1 MTERKTT
8 MKEMILCKYGEIA
21 LKGLN
26 RNTFEAVMQKNIKH
40 RLKELGNIE
49 YSRSQST
56 LYVEPDEDVDID
68 EVIDR
73 LSKVYGI
80 VKLCRAKKV
89 EKSMEAVLSEETTD
103 YLREA
108 LENANTFK
116 VNAKRS
122 DKHFPLKSPEIC
134 REMGHVIGERFPH
147 LTVDVHD
154 PDVTVIVEIRET
166 SAYVHAGAIDGAGGI
181 PIGTSGKALLLLSGG
196 IDSPVAGCMIA
207 KRGATIQAVHFEA
220 PPYTSERARQKVEK
234 LAEKMSAY
242 CGDIKFHCVPFTKIQ
257 EAIRDNCKEEYFT
270 IIMRRL
276 MMEIAVKIAHKEDC
290 QCLVTGESLGQ
301 VASQTMYAMVCTD
314 AVSTLP
320 VFRPCIGMDKSEIV
334 EISRRI
340 DTFETSIEPYED
352 CCTVF
357 TPKHPKTRPTLAD
370 VEKEQ
375 ERFDFTE
382 MVETAVNETRS
393 YYIKSY

>member
-1 MTERKTT
+1 
-8 MKEMILCKYGEIA
+8 MKEIVLCKYGEIA

-26 RNTFEAVMQKNIKH
+26 KNTFEAVMVKNIKH
-40 RLKELGNIE
+40 RLRDMGKIE

-56 LYVEPDEDVDID
+56 LYIEPVDDVDMD
-68 EVIDR
+68 ELVER
-73 LSKVYGI
+73 LRKVYGI
-80 VKLCRAKKV
+80 AKLCRAKKI
-89 EKSMEAVLSEETTD
+89 EKSMDAVLSKETTD
-103 YLREA
+103 YFDES
-108 LENANTFK
+108 LENAKTFK
-116 VNAKRS
+116 VFAKRS
-122 DKHFPLKSPEIC
+122 DKHFALKSPEIC
-134 REMGHVIGERFPH
+134 REMGHVILERYPH
-147 LTVDVHD
+147 LSVDVHD
-154 PDVTVIVEIRET
+154 PDVTVTVEIRET
-166 SAYVHAGAIDGAGGI
+166 NAFVHAKALDGAGGI
-181 PIGTSGKALLLLSGG
+181 PIGTSGRALLLLSGG

-207 KRGATIQAVHFEA
+207 KRGAQIQAVHFEA
-220 PPYTSERARQKVEK
+220 PPYTSERARLKVER
-234 LAEKMSAY
+234 LAQIMAGY

-257 EAIRDNCKEEYFT
+257 EAIRDNCKEEFFT

-276 MMEIAVKIAHKEDC
+276 MMEIAVKIAEKEDI

-334 EISRRI
+334 EVSRKI

-357 TPKHPKTRPTLAD
+357 TPKHPKTRPTLKD

-375 ERFDFTE
+375 QRFDFDPL
-382 MVETAVNETRS
+382 VETAVNDTRT
-393 YYIKSY
+393 YYINAD

>member
-1 MTERKTT
+1 
-8 MKEMILCKYGEIA
+8 MKEIILCKYGEIA

-26 RNTFEAVMQKNIKH
+26 RSTFESVMQKNIKQ
-40 RLKELGNIE
+40 RLKELGEIS

-56 LYVEPDEDVDID
+56 LYVEPEESVDID

-73 LSKVYGI
+73 LRKVYGI

-89 EKSMEAVLSEETTD
+89 DKSMEGVLSEETTE

-108 LENANTFK
+108 LENAKTFK

-134 REMGHVIGERFPH
+134 REMGHVICERFPH
-147 LTVDVHD
+147 LTVDVHE

-166 SAYVHAGAIDGAGGI
+166 NAFVHAGAIEGAGGI
-181 PIGTSGKALLLLSGG
+181 PIGTSGRALLLLSGG

-207 KRGATIQAVHFEA
+207 KRGATVQAVHFEA
-220 PPYTSERARQKVEK
+220 PPYTSERARQKVER
-234 LAEKMSAY
+234 LAEIMAGY

-257 EAIRDNCKEEYFT
+257 EAIRDSCKEEYFT

-276 MMEIAVKIAHKEDC
+276 MMEIAVKIAEKEDC

-334 EISRRI
+334 EISRKI

-375 ERFDFTE
+375 GRFDFSE
-382 MVETAVNETRS
+382 MVETAVNNTNT
-393 YYIKSY
+393 YYIKNS

>member
-108 LENANTFK
+108 LENAKTFK

-166 SAYVHAGAIDGAGGI
+166 SAYVHAGTIDGAGGI

-276 MMEIAVKIAHKEDC
+276 MMEIAVRIAHKEDC

-375 ERFDFTE
+375 NRFDFTE

>member
-1 MTERKTT
+1 
-8 MKEMILCKYGEIA
+8 MKEIILCKYGEIA

-40 RLKELGNIE
+40 RLKELGQIE

-56 LYVEPDEDVDID
+56 LYVEPEEGIDID
-68 EVIDR
+68 EVVDR

-80 VKLCRAKKV
+80 VKLCRAKKI
-89 EKSMEAVLSEETTD
+89 EKTMEAVLSEETTD
-103 YLREA
+103 YLREE
-108 LENANTFK
+108 LENAKTFK

-122 DKHFPLKSPEIC
+122 DKKFPLKSPEIC
-134 REMGHVIGERFPH
+134 REMGHIISERFPH

-154 PDVTVIVEIRET
+154 PDVTVVVEIRET
-166 SAYVHAGAIDGAGGI
+166 NAFVHAGAIDGAGGI

-207 KRGATIQAVHFEA
+207 KRGATIQAIHFEA
-220 PPYTSERARQKVEK
+220 PPYTSERARQKVER
-234 LAEKMSAY
+234 LAAKMAAY

-276 MMEIAVKIAHKEDC
+276 MMEIAVKIAEREDI

-334 EISRRI
+334 EISRKI

-370 VEKEQ
+370 VESEQ
-375 ERFDFTE
+375 ARFDFSE
-382 MVETAVNETRS
+382 MVETAVNDTNT
-393 YYIKSY
+393 YYIKSC

>member
-1 MTERKTT
+1 
-8 MKEMILCKYGEIA
+8 MKEILLCKYGEIA

-26 RNTFEAVMQKNIKH
+26 RSTFEAVMQKNIRH
-40 RLKELGNIE
+40 RLKELGEIE

-56 LYVEPDEDVDID
+56 LYIEPEEGVDMDELT
-68 EVIDR
+68 DR
-73 LSKVYGI
+73 LRKVYGI
-80 VKLCRAKKV
+80 VKICRAKKID
-89 EKSMEAVLSEETTD
+89 KTMEAVLAEDTTD
-103 YLREA
+103 YLAEVLDA
-108 LENANTFK
+108 ASTFK
-116 VNAKRS
+116 VNAKRA

-134 REMGHVIGERFPH
+134 REMGHIISERFPH
-147 LTVDVHD
+147 LSVDVHS
-154 PDVTVIVEIRET
+154 PDVTITVEIREKN
-166 SAYVHAGAIDGAGGI
+166 AFVHADPLDGAGGI
-181 PIGTSGKALLLLSGG
+181 PTGTSGKALLLLSGG
-196 IDSPVAGCMIA
+196 IDSPVAGCMMA
-207 KRGATIQAVHFEA
+207 KRGAVIQAVHFEA
-220 PPYTSERARQKVEK
+220 PPYTSERARLKVER
-234 LAEKMSAY
+234 LAEIMSGW

-276 MMEIAVKIAHKEDC
+276 MMEIAIKIAEKEDI

-357 TPKHPKTRPTLAD
+357 TPRHPKTRPVLAD
-370 VEKEQ
+370 VEREQ
-375 ERFDFTE
+375 ARFDFAPLVDKA
-382 MVETAVNETRS
+382 VEETTSR
-393 YYIKSY
+393 YIKMY